1 MREDAMER
9 REPVVEPQI
18 RRSGLS
24 VIWILPIV
32 ALLIAAW
39 IGYTTLAERGPTVT
53 ITFRTATGL
62 EAGKTQIKHNDVELG
77 MVKRVDPTPD
87 LEHVVVTAQM
97 NKLAAPHLNDGT
109 KFWVVRPRFSLTNLS
124 GLQTLVSGSFIEMDP
139 GRGTTAERKFTGLEE
154 PPVVRSDVSGT
165 TYVLTAKKIG
175 SVSSGSPVFFR
186 GIKVGEVI
194 SSDFEGIDSGFTV
207 RVFVYK
213 PYDAYVHDGTQFWNA
228 SGISLDAGSGGFKL
242 EIESLQAVL
251 SGGIAFDTSEA
262 ARKSEVAK
270 ANGTFPLYADR
281 GDAEQAGYTKQAR
294 VLVEFEGSVRGLDI
308 GAPVEVQGIKI
319 GRVVDFHLVV
329 DAAKNTVRVP
339 VVCEIDIAR
348 VGIINQPPEEAGK
361 GRLMTDLVE
370 RGLRAQLRTS
380 SFITGQLLVAFDFFP
395 DAPPAKIVATDTYP
409 LIPSV
414 PAQMEG
420 LTRSVS
426 QTLDKLAALP
436 LEDIAVNARK
446 TLESAQQL
454 MSNANAQTTPLLA
467 SLRQTSA
474 AADSVL
480 KSMGAAYG
488 SDSQIRGELASL
500 LRQLQET
507 LRSAQSLTNYLEQHP
522 DSVLRGKSASR

>member
-1 MREDAMER
+1 MRQDATEQ
-9 REPVVEPQI
+9 REVPAEPQI
-18 RRSGLS
+18 RRSRFSL
-24 VIWILPIV
+24 IWILPIV
-32 ALLIAAW
+32 ALLIAGW
-39 IGYTTLAERGPTVT
+39 IGYTTLSERGPTIT
-53 ITFRTATGL
+53 IAFKTATGL
-62 EAGKTQIKHNDVELG
+62 EPGKTQIKHNDVVLG

-87 LEHVVVTAQM
+87 LESVVVTAQM
-97 NKLAAPHLNDGT
+97 NKLAAPHLNEST

-139 GRGTTAERKFTGLEE
+139 GSGKSEQRTFTGLEE

-165 TYVLTAKKIG
+165 TYILAAKKIG
-175 SVSSGSPVFFR
+175 SVGSGSPVFFR
-186 GIKVGEVI
+186 GIEVGEVI
-194 SSDFEGIDSGFTV
+194 SADFEGIDKGFTV

-251 SGGIAFDTSEA
+251 AGGIAFDTGEA
-262 ARKSEVAK
+262 ARKTEVAK
-270 ANGTFPLYADR
+270 ANSTFPLYADR
-281 GDAEQAGYTKQAR
+281 GDAEEAGYTRRAR
-294 VLVEFEGSVRGLDI
+294 VLVDFEGSVRGLDI

-329 DAAKNTVRVP
+329 DAAKNSVHVP
-339 VVCEIDIAR
+339 VVCEIDLAR
-348 VGIINQPPEEAGK
+348 VGIVNQPAGELGK
-361 GRLMTDLVE
+361 GKLMDGLVA

-380 SFITGQLLVAFDFFP
+380 SFLTGQLFVALDFFP
-395 DAPPAKIVATDTYP
+395 DAPPAKIVETDTYP
-409 LIPSV
+409 LVPSV
-414 PAQMEG
+414 PTQMEG

-426 QTLDKLAALP
+426 QTLDKLASLP
-436 LEDIAVNARK
+436 LEDIAADARK

-467 SLRQTSA
+467 SLRETSA

-480 KSMGAAYG
+480 KSMGTAYG
-488 SDSQIRGELASL
+488 SDSQIRSELTSL

-507 LRSAQSLTNYLEQHP
+507 LRSAQMLTDYLEQHP
-522 DSVLRGKSASR
+522 DSLVRGKSASQ